1 MFEHKKINHKNRK
14 HTILDSFNY
23 AIEGIINAIITERH
37 MKIHVVVTIF
47 VVLISLFLRLDIIS
61 LAILGITIGIVWI
74 TELLNTAIEGFVD
87 LIEPEYHPKV
97 KFIKD
102 VASGA
107 VFVSAVLAMFIGYLI
122 FIDHLRK
129 SSMQLFNFLKSSY
142 AHTIAVIFV
151 IVAVLV
157 IALKSYYKSGS
168 PLEGGKPSGH
178 SALAFSAWAAILFIS
193 NNIIIV
199 ALSFF
204 IAVLVA
210 QSRVKNGIHSFAEV
224 FFGAALGG
232 SVTYL
237 ILLLL
242 KLL

>member
-1 MFEHKKINHKNRK
+1 MFEHKKINHNNRK
-14 HTILDSFNY
+14 HSILDSFNY
-23 AIEGIINAIITERH
+23 AIEGIINAIIIERH
-37 MKIHVVVTIF
+37 MKIHVIVTIF
-47 VVLISLFLRLDIIS
+47 VVIISLFLKLDIIS

-74 TELLNTAIEGFVD
+74 TELINTAIEGFAD
-87 LIEPEYHPKV
+87 IIEPKYHPQV

-107 VFVSAVLAMFIGYLI
+107 VFVSAVLATFIGYLI
-122 FIDHLRK
+122 FIGHLRK
-129 SSMQLFNFLKSSY
+129 SSMQIFKFLKSSY
-142 AHTIAVIFV
+142 AHTLAVIFV
-151 IVAVLV
+151 IVSILV

-193 NNIIIV
+193 NNIVIV
-199 ALSFF
+199 ALGFF

-210 QSRVKNGIHSFAEV
+210 QSRIKNGIHNFSEV

-242 KLL
+242 KLF